1 MEQERSTH
9 LGSATNRFVD
19 SVQPGD
25 ASDED
30 GASAPRCPD
39 APQNQP
45 TDGAYR
51 YQHLQVRMLHAILCV
66 RPQAL
71 FSCHIGRGRV
81 YFDGMTGVRSYTLET
96 EVKYIKGVGEKVA
109 QLLAKLNLYTL
120 NDLLYHLPRRYED
133 RTRFRLIRHAR
144 PGEAATFSGQL
155 VTVDNLKVR
164 QNMTLTKAYIDDG
177 SGAIEL
183 VWYNQPYM
191 KDVLLRVRHRRL
203 VVYGVVKE
211 SGWGLQIETPEWE
224 DIGDEEEMD
233 TLLHANRVV
242 PIYPLTEGLGQK
254 RMRQIMYNAIQ
265 HAHLLPEVLPR
276 TLRDRLQLMPIHE
289 AIQQVHF
296 PDSMEHIEPARQRL
310 VFEEFF
316 LMQLGIGMQRQ
327 QLMQERGIA
336 MQIDAER
343 LMQRLRQLAPFELTN
358 AQKRV
363 IQEIWADMARPHPM
377 NRLLQGDVGSGKTIV
392 AAAAIMAAVD
402 NQYQAAIM
410 APTEILAEQHYLVLH
425 RLFQPLG
432 ITVELLVGRLT
443 PRQRRQARER
453 IATGRGMV
461 AVGTHALI
469 QEGVEFARLGL
480 AIIDEQH
487 RFGVLQRAALRDKGI
502 MPHVLVMTATPIPRT
517 LTLTLYGELDVSIL
531 DEMPPGR
538 KPVKTHW
545 KLPEE
550 RLKVYAGV
558 RKLVEQGR
566 QAYIICPLIDESDK
580 LQVRAA
586 EQMAEHLRKDVFP
599 DLRVGLLH
607 GRMKPAEKEAVM
619 EAFRAGEL
627 DILVST
633 TVIEVGVDVPNAAV
647 MVVEDADRFGLAQL
661 HQLRGRV
668 GRSEHQSFCVLIA
681 NPKSEEGQRRLEILT
696 RTNNGFLIAEEDLR
710 LRGPGEIYGT
720 RQSGMPS
727 FRVADLVKDMR
738 LLEVARQEAFRL
750 LEQDPDLTRPEH
762 QPLREAV
769 MRARHRFA
777 IATVS

>member
-1 MEQERSTH
+1 MAAR
-9 LGSATNRFVD
+9 
-19 SVQPGD
+19 
-25 ASDED
+25 
-30 GASAPRCPD
+30 
-39 APQNQP
+39 
-45 TDGAYR
+45 
-51 YQHLQVRMLHAILCV
+51 
-66 RPQAL
+66 
-71 FSCHIGRGRV
+71 
-81 YFDGMTGVRSYTLET
+81 YTLET
-96 EVKYIKGVGEKVA
+96 EVQYVKGVGTKLA
-109 QLLAKLNLYTL
+109 QVLSKLNIYTL
-120 NDLLYHLPRRYED
+120 GDLLFHLPRRYED
-133 RTRFRLIRHAR
+133 RRQFRKIAHAR
-144 PGEAATFSGQL
+144 AGEAITVSGKL
-155 VTVDNLKVR
+155 VTVDNVKVR
-164 QNMTLTKAYIDDG
+164 NLTLTKAYLDDG
-177 SGAIEL
+177 SGVLEL

-191 KDVLLRVRHRRL
+191 KDTLNKLRNSQIVA
-203 VVYGVVKE
+203 YGIVKE
-211 SGWGLQIETPEWE
+211 SPYGLQMETPEWE
-224 DIGDEEEMD
+224 DLPDGADPD
-233 TLLHANRVV
+233 SLLSVNRIV
-242 PIYPLTEGLGQK
+242 PIYPLTEGIRQK
-254 RMRQIMYNAIQ
+254 RMRQIIWNAVQ
-265 HAHLLPEVLPR
+265 YAHLAPEILPR
-276 TLRDRLQLMPIHE
+276 SVRERLGLMPI
-289 AIQQVHF
+289 QQALQQIHF
-296 PDSMEHIEPARQRL
+296 PDDEQMIEPARQRL

-316 LMQLGIGMQRQ
+316 LMQLGVGLQR
-327 QLMQERGIA
+327 LRTRQERGIA
-336 MQIDAER
+336 MRIDADR
-343 LMQRLRQLAPFELTN
+343 LNEMLHRIVPFELTN

-363 IQEIWADMARPHPM
+363 IQEIWNDMAQPHPM

-392 AAAAIMAAVD
+392 AAAAILAAVD

-410 APTEILAEQHYLVLH
+410 APTEILAEQHYITLH

-432 ITVELLVGRLT
+432 ISVELLVGRLSNKQ
-443 PRQRRQARER
+443 RQQARER

-469 QEGVEFARLGL
+469 QEGVSFARLGL
-480 AIIDEQH
+480 AIVDEQH

-517 LTLTLYGELDVSIL
+517 LTLTLYGELDVSVI
-531 DEMPPGR
+531 DELPPGR
-538 KPVKTHW
+538 KPVRTYWKT
-545 KLPEE
+545 PEE

-566 QAYIICPLIDESDK
+566 QAYVICPLIDESDK

-586 EQMAEHLRKDVFP
+586 EQMAEHLQKDVFP

-647 MVVEDADRFGLAQL
+647 IVIEDADRFGLAQL

-668 GRSEHQSFCVLIA
+668 GRSEHQSYCVLIA
-681 NPKSEEGQRRLEILT
+681 DPKSEEGQRRMEIMT

-710 LRGPGEIYGT
+710 IRGPGEIYGT

-750 LEQDPDLTRPEH
+750 LERDPELARPEH
-762 QPLREAV
+762 TALREAV
-769 MRARHRFA
+769 ERFRHRFA

>member
-1 MEQERSTH
+1 MAAR
-9 LGSATNRFVD
+9 
-19 SVQPGD
+19 
-25 ASDED
+25 
-30 GASAPRCPD
+30 
-39 APQNQP
+39 
-45 TDGAYR
+45 
-51 YQHLQVRMLHAILCV
+51 
-66 RPQAL
+66 
-71 FSCHIGRGRV
+71 
-81 YFDGMTGVRSYTLET
+81 YTLET
-96 EVKYIKGVGEKVA
+96 EVQYVKGVGTKLA
-109 QLLAKLNLYTL
+109 QVLSKLNIYTL
-120 NDLLYHLPRRYED
+120 GDLLFHLPRRYED
-133 RTRFRLIRHAR
+133 RRQFRKIAHAR
-144 PGEAATFSGQL
+144 AGEAITVSGKL
-155 VTVDNLKVR
+155 VTVDNVKVR
-164 QNMTLTKAYIDDG
+164 NLTLTKAYLDDG
-177 SGAIEL
+177 SGVLEL

-191 KDVLLRVRHRRL
+191 KDTLNKLRNSQIVA
-203 VVYGVVKE
+203 YGIVKE
-211 SGWGLQIETPEWE
+211 SPYGLQMETPEWE
-224 DIGDEEEMD
+224 DLPDGADPD
-233 TLLHANRVV
+233 SLLSVNRIV
-242 PIYPLTEGLGQK
+242 PIYPLTEGIRQK
-254 RMRQIMYNAIQ
+254 RMRQIIWNAVQ
-265 HAHLLPEVLPR
+265 YAHLAPEILPR
-276 TLRDRLQLMPIHE
+276 SVRERLGLMPI
-289 AIQQVHF
+289 QQALQQIHF
-296 PDSMEHIEPARQRL
+296 PDDEQMIEPARQRL

-316 LMQLGIGMQRQ
+316 LMQLGVGLQR
-327 QLMQERGIA
+327 LRTRQERGIA
-336 MQIDAER
+336 MRIDADRPNEMLHR
-343 LMQRLRQLAPFELTN
+343 IVPFELTN

-363 IQEIWADMARPHPM
+363 IHEIWNDMAQPHPM

-392 AAAAIMAAVD
+392 AAAAILAAVD

-410 APTEILAEQHYLVLH
+410 APTEILAEQHYINLH

-432 ITVELLVGRLT
+432 ISVELLVGRLSNKQ
-443 PRQRRQARER
+443 RQQARER

-469 QEGVEFARLGL
+469 QEGVSFARLGL
-480 AIIDEQH
+480 AIVDEQH

-517 LTLTLYGELDVSIL
+517 LTLTLYGELDVSVI
-531 DEMPPGR
+531 DELPPGR
-538 KPVKTHW
+538 KPVRTYWKT
-545 KLPEE
+545 PEE

-566 QAYIICPLIDESDK
+566 QAYVICPLIDESDK

-586 EQMAEHLRKDVFP
+586 EQMAEHLQKDVFP

-647 MVVEDADRFGLAQL
+647 IVIEDADRFGLAQL

-668 GRSEHQSFCVLIA
+668 GRSEHQSYCVLIA
-681 NPKSEEGQRRLEILT
+681 DPKSEEGQRRMEIMT

-710 LRGPGEIYGT
+710 IRGPGEIYGT

-750 LEQDPDLTRPEH
+750 LERDPELARPEH
-762 QPLREAV
+762 TALREAV
-769 MRARHRFA
+769 ERFRHRFA

>member
-1 MEQERSTH
+1 MAAR
-9 LGSATNRFVD
+9 
-19 SVQPGD
+19 
-25 ASDED
+25 
-30 GASAPRCPD
+30 
-39 APQNQP
+39 
-45 TDGAYR
+45 
-51 YQHLQVRMLHAILCV
+51 
-66 RPQAL
+66 
-71 FSCHIGRGRV
+71 
-81 YFDGMTGVRSYTLET
+81 YTLET
-96 EVKYIKGVGEKVA
+96 EVQYVKGVGTKLA
-109 QLLAKLNLYTL
+109 QVLSKLNIYALG
-120 NDLLYHLPRRYED
+120 DLLFHLPRRYED
-133 RTRFRLIRHAR
+133 RRQFRKIAHAR
-144 PGEAATFSGQL
+144 AGEAITVSGKL
-155 VTVDNLKVR
+155 VTVDNVKVR
-164 QNMTLTKAYIDDG
+164 NLTLTKAYLDDG
-177 SGAIEL
+177 SGVLEL

-191 KDVLLRVRHRRL
+191 KDTLNKLRNSQIVA
-203 VVYGVVKE
+203 YGIVKE
-211 SGWGLQIETPEWE
+211 SPYGLQMETPEWE
-224 DIGDEEEMD
+224 DLPDGADPD
-233 TLLHANRVV
+233 SLLSVNRIV
-242 PIYPLTEGLGQK
+242 PIYPLTEGIRQK
-254 RMRQIMYNAIQ
+254 RMRQIIWNAVQ
-265 HAHLLPEVLPR
+265 YAHLAPEILPR
-276 TLRDRLQLMPIHE
+276 SVRERLGLMPI
-289 AIQQVHF
+289 QQALQQIHF
-296 PDSMEHIEPARQRL
+296 PDDEQMIEPARQRL

-316 LMQLGIGMQRQ
+316 LMQLGVGLQR
-327 QLMQERGIA
+327 LRTRQERGIA
-336 MQIDAER
+336 MRIDADR
-343 LMQRLRQLAPFELTN
+343 LNEMLHRIVPFELTN

-363 IQEIWADMARPHPM
+363 IHEIWNDMAQPHPM

-392 AAAAIMAAVD
+392 AAAAILAAVD

-410 APTEILAEQHYLVLH
+410 APTEILAEQHYITLH

-432 ITVELLVGRLT
+432 ISVELLVGRLSNKQ
-443 PRQRRQARER
+443 RQQARER

-469 QEGVEFARLGL
+469 QEGVSFARLGL
-480 AIIDEQH
+480 AIVDEQH

-517 LTLTLYGELDVSIL
+517 LTLTLYGELDVSVI
-531 DEMPPGR
+531 DELPPGR
-538 KPVKTHW
+538 KPVRTYWKT
-545 KLPEE
+545 PEE

-566 QAYIICPLIDESDK
+566 QAYVICPLIDESDK

-586 EQMAEHLRKDVFP
+586 EQMAEHLQKDVFP

-647 MVVEDADRFGLAQL
+647 IVIEDADRFGLAQL

-668 GRSEHQSFCVLIA
+668 GRSEHQSYCVLIA
-681 NPKSEEGQRRLEILT
+681 DPKSEEGQRRMEIMT

-710 LRGPGEIYGT
+710 IRGPGEIYGT

-750 LEQDPDLTRPEH
+750 LERDPELARPEH
-762 QPLREAV
+762 TALREAV
-769 MRARHRFA
+769 ERFRHRFA

>member
-1 MEQERSTH
+1 MAAR
-9 LGSATNRFVD
+9 
-19 SVQPGD
+19 
-25 ASDED
+25 
-30 GASAPRCPD
+30 
-39 APQNQP
+39 
-45 TDGAYR
+45 
-51 YQHLQVRMLHAILCV
+51 
-66 RPQAL
+66 
-71 FSCHIGRGRV
+71 
-81 YFDGMTGVRSYTLET
+81 YTLET
-96 EVKYIKGVGEKVA
+96 EVQYVKGVGTKLA
-109 QLLAKLNLYTL
+109 QVLSKLNIYTL
-120 NDLLYHLPRRYED
+120 GDLLFHLPRRYED
-133 RTRFRLIRHAR
+133 RRQFRKIAHAR
-144 PGEAATFSGQL
+144 AGEAITVSGKL
-155 VTVDNLKVR
+155 VTVDNVKVR
-164 QNMTLTKAYIDDG
+164 NLTLTKAYLDDG
-177 SGAIEL
+177 SGVLEL

-191 KDVLLRVRHRRL
+191 KDTLNKLRNSQIVA
-203 VVYGVVKE
+203 YGIVKE
-211 SGWGLQIETPEWE
+211 SPYGLQMETPEWE
-224 DIGDEEEMD
+224 DLPDGADPD
-233 TLLHANRVV
+233 SLLSVNRIV
-242 PIYPLTEGLGQK
+242 PIYPLTEGIRQK
-254 RMRQIMYNAIQ
+254 RMRQIIWNAVQ
-265 HAHLLPEVLPR
+265 YAHLAPEILPR
-276 TLRDRLQLMPIHE
+276 SVRERLGLMPI
-289 AIQQVHF
+289 QQALQQIHF
-296 PDSMEHIEPARQRL
+296 PDDEQMIEPARQRL

-316 LMQLGIGMQRQ
+316 LMQLGVGLQR
-327 QLMQERGIA
+327 LRTRQERGIA
-336 MQIDAER
+336 MRIDADR
-343 LMQRLRQLAPFELTN
+343 LNEMLHRIVPFELTN

-363 IQEIWADMARPHPM
+363 IHEIWNDMAQPHPM

-392 AAAAIMAAVD
+392 AAAAILAAVD

-410 APTEILAEQHYLVLH
+410 APTEILAEQHYINLH

-432 ITVELLVGRLT
+432 ISVELLVGRLSNKQ
-443 PRQRRQARER
+443 RQQARER

-469 QEGVEFARLGL
+469 QEGVSFARLGL
-480 AIIDEQH
+480 AIVDEQH

-517 LTLTLYGELDVSIL
+517 LTLTLYGELDVSVI
-531 DEMPPGR
+531 DELPPGR
-538 KPVKTHW
+538 KPVRTYWKT
-545 KLPEE
+545 PEE

-566 QAYIICPLIDESDK
+566 QAYVICPLIDESDK

-586 EQMAEHLRKDVFP
+586 EQMAEHLQKDVFP

-647 MVVEDADRFGLAQL
+647 IVIEDADRFGLAQL

-668 GRSEHQSFCVLIA
+668 GRSEHQSYCVLIA
-681 NPKSEEGQRRLEILT
+681 DPKSEEGQRRMEIMT

-710 LRGPGEIYGT
+710 IRGPGEIYGT

-750 LEQDPDLTRPEH
+750 LERDPELARPEH
-762 QPLREAV
+762 TALREAV
-769 MRARHRFA
+769 ERFRHRFA